1 MMSDASDMLAAAL
14 EQMDGIIAGSKALDY
29 SNGLFDCQSPTS
41 PFMGG
46 LRALHLLEDLRSLLD
61 LMDTEERESLRC
73 QIPDSTADSVVEWLN
88 GHLSNGHISV
98 GGGDH
103 YQERLSRLESDKES
117 LVLQVSVLTDQVEA
131 QGEKI
136 RDLDL
141 CLEEHREKLNAT
153 EEMLQQEL
161 LCRTAL
167 ETQKL
172 ELMSEVSNLKLKLNS
187 IEKEKQDFDHGF
199 RDSDDLILEINELR
213 YRMNDLENEKLQYEK
228 KLKSTK
234 SLIAK
239 LSSLNT
245 MVQMHDEKQRNRHRL
260 EALKDEL
267 IVLRRELEGKDGE
280 VKKLHD
286 ETGFKLLS
294 SGGAD
299 ATDRTSHPDE
309 TLRKRLKEK
318 HVEVQR
324 MKKAVESLMAANEE
338 KDRKIDELKQSLVRY
353 KKVQDMVMSVQGKKE
368 KSNNAEY
375 MESPSDESSAC
386 SPANSVC
393 VESEKQA
400 GADGEPLKRNTP
412 EEMKN
417 LSVPIETPS
426 PSPTHSDPERVSES
440 TPTETESSQDISRAD
455 GPDHLEMSNNE
466 KATNEEM
473 SKTREKPPI
482 SSTAPSQSSTED
494 DSFGSRKARSSFG
507 KGFFKIR
514 GGKKTT
520 GTPNLAETERQGT
533 DHLDLAG
540 IPQTSS
546 NNDSTQTLPT
556 TPESRKKSKGIKK
569 LFGKLK
575 RSQSTTFNLDDNLPD
590 GEFKRGGVRATAGP
604 RLGWSRDLQK
614 ANNDVDA
621 PFARWSKDQVC
632 DWLQEQGL
640 GLYVNMAR
648 VWISSGQT
656 LLQASQLDLEK
667 ELGVKHPLHRK
678 KLQLALQA
686 LGSEEEDNK
695 GKLDYNWVTRW
706 LDDIGLPQYKT
717 QFDEARVDGR
727 MLHYM
732 TVDDLLSLKV
742 GSVLHHL
749 SIKRAIQVLRLN
761 KFEPN
766 CLRRRPSDENNISP
780 AEVSQWTNHRVMEWL
795 RSVDLAEYAPNLRG
809 SGVHGGLMVLEPRF
823 NVETMALLLNI
834 PPNKTLLRRHLA
846 THFSLLI
853 GTEAQQLKQE
863 CLENPDYTVL
873 TATTKVKPKKLP
885 FSNFGS
891 LRKKKQEESEE
902 YVCPMDVEMPKG
914 QSFQRGFELQIYE
927 DDLDRL
933 EQMEDSEGTV
943 RQIGA
948 FSEGIQNLTSMLK
961 DDEFF
966 KEASHSPNL
975 TDEDSNA

>member
-46 LRALHLLEDLRSLLD
+46 LRALHLLEDLRSILD
-61 LMDTEERESLRC
+61 LMDTEEREGLRC

-88 GHLSNGHISV
+88 GHLSNGHVSV

-103 YQERLSRLESDKES
+103 YQERLSRLENDKES

-199 RDSDDLILEINELR
+199 RDSEDLILEINELR
-213 YRMNDLENEKLQYEK
+213 YRMNDLENEKLQSEK

-234 SLIAK
+234 VSCVFFINWFLTQHFCIEIFIILI
-239 LSSLNT
+239 N
-245 MVQMHDEKQRNRHRL
+245 DEY
-260 EALKDEL
+260 EEL
-267 IVLRRELEGKDGE
+267 VC
-280 VKKLHD
+280 V
-286 ETGFKLLS
+286 
-294 SGGAD
+294 
-299 ATDRTSHPDE
+299 
-309 TLRKRLKEK
+309 

-324 MKKAVESLMAANEE
+324 MKKAVESLMVANEE
-338 KDRKIDELKQSLVRY
+338 KDRKIDELKQSLLRY
-353 KKVQDMVMSVQGKKE
+353 KKVQDMVMSVQGKK
-368 KSNNAEY
+368 
-375 MESPSDESSAC
+375 
-386 SPANSVC
+386 
-393 VESEKQA
+393 
-400 GADGEPLKRNTP
+400 G
-412 EEMKN
+412 
-417 LSVPIETPS
+417 
-426 PSPTHSDPERVSES
+426 ERVSES
-440 TPTETESSQDISRAD
+440 TPTEPE
-455 GPDHLEMSNNE
+455 
-466 KATNEEM
+466 

-482 SSTAPSQSSTED
+482 GSTAPSQSSTED

-520 GTPNLAETERQGT
+520 GSPNLAETERQGT

-540 IPQTSS
+540 LPQTSS
-546 NNDSTQTLPT
+546 SNDGTQTLPAT
-556 TPESRKKSKGIKK
+556 HENRKKSKGIKK

-575 RSQSTTFNLDDNLPD
+575 RSQSTTFNLDDNLPE

-604 RLGWSRDLQK
+604 RLGWSRDLQRG
-614 ANNDVDA
+614 NNDVDA

-632 DWLQEQGL
+632 NWLQEQGL

-667 ELGVKHPLHRK
+667 ELGIKHPLHRK

-761 KFEPN
+761 NFEPN

-853 GTEAQQLKQE
+853 GAEAQQLKQE

-891 LRKKKQEESEE
+891 LRKKKQDESEE

-966 KEASHSPNL
+966 KEVSNSPNL
-975 TDEDSNA
+975 SVTDEDSNA